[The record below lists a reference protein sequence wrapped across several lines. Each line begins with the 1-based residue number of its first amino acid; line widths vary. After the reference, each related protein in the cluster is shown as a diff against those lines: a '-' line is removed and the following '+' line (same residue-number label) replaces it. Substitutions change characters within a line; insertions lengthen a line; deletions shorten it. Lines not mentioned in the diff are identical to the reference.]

1 MAKRSRRCR
10 CVLFGSGAIAA
21 IVVGA
26 LVWLFLI
33 AEHVPSD
40 AIVVPRDFST
50 IQAAVDHA
58 SPGSTIIVRSGAG
71 PFHESLEVLTPAI
84 RILAVG
90 GRAVIEHSSPDTA
103 VIVGANNVTLSGLE
117 IKTSG
122 VGLRLEGVYG
132 SLIDDVVIEKA
143 KIGIQLLNSDSNSLS
158 RISVRNGDTGIEMTS
173 ANRNTLKMTSMEKM
187 SSVGLRLSNAWSN
200 VIARITVT
208 GSAAGIS
215 IEQGS
220 EENRVSSGA
229 FSDCSASGV
238 EILSSS
244 ANALSTSTFTDCKI
258 AVLLN
263 SADNNTVDQNRMRNS
278 LKCGISLYKSLQ
290 NTLSLNTIT
299 SGLKDGIS
307 LVDAQEN
314 AVTYNSIDSCVGTG
328 ITLESAKSNL
338 VLGNKLTSNAIGIQG
353 LSATENRVLR
363 NDLRENVLAGTV
375 LSEGEGNLLLDNVI
389 DNSAYGIAL
398 IGTTQNQLLRN
409 RVTNS
414 SAEGISLINHANQN
428 LLQDATIENNHVG
441 VLIAASSRSTILNST
456 VTGGDIAV
464 RLFQAGMGTR
474 IERNAI
480 TNNSIGLEIAAQL
493 SKDDTILRGSDVP
506 LSTGEAELHL
516 VLAHNTFAG
525 NTSYDISNFT
535 DNSVYAAG
543 NYWDDFSGKSQG
555 RVSDGV
561 VLPRSAWVGTIAL
574 GSTASLDRIIM
585 ARMMQLLLSKDGF
598 KVVDLI
604 GLGGGDELIRA
615 LDAGDVDLAL
625 ADPASIDAGDVS
637 GEEIAVSPALDVEN
651 GLSLIVSSELEGKL
665 SGNGIIDLAA
675 AIAEDGVHL
684 TLAVQKTI
692 SQEQVNLFASAYSI
706 DLASVDVVWTD
717 SIDETETLLKL
728 ATANACL
735 VYRIE
740 ETLTLMGFTVLE
752 DDQQA
757 FPLSNTA
764 FLARQSVIVAHPEIA
779 SIEQQLRS
787 LLTTDGVHSLV
798 SKVRL
803 LHSDPAE
810 VAREFMVQQ
819 GLIDQ

>member
-1 MAKRSRRCR
+1 M
-10 CVLFGSGAIAA
+10 LFGGGAIAA
-21 IVVGA
+21 IAVVV
-26 LVWLFLI
+26 LVWFFFI
-33 AEHVPSD
+33 AEHVPSN

-58 SPGSTIIVRSGAG
+58 SPGSTIIIRAGVG
-71 PFHESLEVLTPAI
+71 PFHESLVVKTPAI
-84 RILAVG
+84 RILALG
-90 GRAVIEHSSPDTA
+90 GRAVIECSSPDTA

-122 VGLRLEGVYG
+122 VGLRLEGASG
-132 SLIDDVVIEKA
+132 SQIDDVVIEKA
-143 KIGIQLLNSDSNSLS
+143 KIGIQLLNSDSNTLS

-173 ANRNTLKMTSMEKM
+173 ANRNTLKVISIDTM
-187 SSVGLRLSNAWSN
+187 SNVGLRLSNAWSN

-220 EENRVSSGA
+220 EENRVTYGV

-238 EILSSS
+238 EMLSSS
-244 ANALSTSTFTDCKI
+244 ANALSECTFTDCKT

-278 LKCGISLYKSLQ
+278 LKCGISIYKSLQ
-290 NTLSLNTIT
+290 NTVSLNTIT
-299 SGLKDGIS
+299 RGLKDGIS

-314 AVTYNSIDSCVGTG
+314 AVTYNSIDSSVGTG

-338 VLGNKLTSNAIGIQG
+338 VLGNKITRNAIGIQG

-363 NDLRENVLAGTV
+363 NDLRANVLAGTV
-375 LSEGEGNLLLDNVI
+375 LSEGRGNLFLDNVI

-398 IGTTQNQLLRN
+398 IGTTENQLLRN

-414 SAEGISLINHANQN
+414 SVEGISLINHADQN
-428 LLQDATIENNHVG
+428 LLQDATVENNQVG

-456 VTGGDIAV
+456 VAGGDIAV

-480 TNNSIGLEIAAQL
+480 TDNSIGIEIAAQL
-493 SKDDTILRGSDVP
+493 SKDDTILRGSDVS
-506 LSTGEAELHL
+506 LYTGEAELHL
-516 VLAHNTFAG
+516 VLTHNTFAG
-525 NTSYDISNFT
+525 NTSYDISNLT
-535 DNSVYAAG
+535 SNSVYAAG
-543 NYWDDFSGKSQG
+543 NYWDGVTGESQG
-555 RVSDGV
+555 RVSGGV

-574 GSTASLDRIIM
+574 GSTDSMDRIII
-585 ARMMQLLLSKDGF
+585 ARMMQLVLSRYGF

-604 GLGGGDELIRA
+604 GLGSGNALIQA

-625 ADPASIDAGDVS
+625 ADPASIDAGGLSD
-637 GEEIAVSPALDVEN
+637 EKIAVSPALDVEN
-651 GLSLIVSSELEGKL
+651 GLSLVVSSDLEGEL
-665 SGNGIIDLAA
+665 SANSIADLAA
-675 AIAEDGVHL
+675 AIAEGGAHL

-692 SQEQVNLFASAYSI
+692 SQEQVKLFASTYGI
-706 DLASVDVVWTD
+706 DLSSVDIVWTD
-717 SIDETETLLKL
+717 GVDETETLLKL
-728 ATANACL
+728 GTANACL

-740 ETLTLMGFTVLE
+740 ETLTLMGFAVLE

-757 FPLSNTA
+757 FPLSHTA
-764 FLARQSVIVAHPEIA
+764 FLARQSIIVAYPEIA

-787 LLTTDGVHSLV
+787 LLTTDVVHSLV

-803 LHSDPAE
+803 LHSDPVE
-810 VAREFMVQQ
+810 VAREFMVQH